1 MYHKLVGGNQSFSSQ
16 MEIMNDRSI
25 VVLEN
30 KSKVVDFL
38 VFFVAIRLRVI
49 KSIAGSIFTKLSAFY
64 YALHNALRG
73 LSFIAY
79 ANNR

>member
-1 MYHKLVGGNQSFSSQ
+1 MYHKLVGGNQSFSCQ

-38 VFFVAIRLRVI
+38 VFFCCHQTESDQINRWVH
-49 KSIAGSIFTKLSAFY
+49 FY
-64 YALHNALRG
+64 KIECFLLCLGG

-79 ANNR
+79 ANIR